1 LYKSNIESGV
11 FKCNYGKLRRMATK
25 KATKTHTSSRKK
37 ASAPSATKRTTKKAS
52 AKASKR
58 PKKFPPKPKITKAEW
73 LELRELTL
81 KMFQMVY
88 DSYQRGEFH
97 RIF

>member
-1 LYKSNIESGV
+1 VRYSQLCV
-11 FKCNYGKLRRMATK
+11 TLHRMPIK

-37 ASAPSATKRTTKKAS
+37 ASMSSTLKGRGKKAP

-58 PKKFPPKPKITKAEW
+58 TAEESLEPNISEAEW
-73 LELRELTL
+73 LKLRKRTL

-88 DSYQRGEFH
+88 DDYQNGKFH
-97 RIF
+97 RIL